1 MRLYREFSTWNAAGV
16 RTAVNPTAVTV
27 ATSTLAAVAIEAPA
41 AVNDGAVGRYRCD
54 STDLLFTD
62 GVDYLVAWTA
72 TIGGNTLT
80 RTVRYR
86 HCTVSTGV
94 VPGSP
99 TVGVSSTTDTT
110 ATFSN
115 TLGTGATSTLITL
128 IPLSGGT
135 AITASG
141 SGAFITATGLSPS
154 TVYVWAAQGVNGA
167 TLSAITAGD
176 LGTFSTARSLTI
188 AEPLLVKFFVNGE
201 DAQHINSPREID
213 IANEKGGFTVGD
225 DRAPLGQ
232 GTVAVF
238 LLENNFGNWWGM
250 MDVTIR
256 YREPE
261 QAPFGIG
268 SRSRDR

>member
-1 MRLYREFSTWNAAGV
+1 MRLYREFSQWVGGV
-16 RTAVNPTAVTV
+16 RTAVNPAAVTV
-27 ATSTLAAVAIEAPA
+27 AISTLAAVPVEAPA
-41 AVNDGAVGRYRCD
+41 AVNDGAVGRYYVDTTDALYTD
-54 STDLLFTD
+54 ST
-62 GVDYLVAWTA
+62 DYLVAWQA
-72 TIGGNTLT
+72 TIGGNTFT
-80 RTVRYR
+80 RTIRYR
-86 HCTVSTGV
+86 HSTAGGGTA
-94 VPGSP
+94 PGSP
-99 TVGVSSTTDTT
+99 AVGLSSTTDTT

-115 TLGTGATSTLITL
+115 TLGAGATSTLVTL

-135 AITASG
+135 PITASG
-141 SGAFITATGLSPS
+141 SGAFITATGLTPG
-154 TVYVWAAQGVNGA
+154 TVYVWAAQGVDG
-167 TLSAITAGD
+167 TMLSAISAGD
-176 LGTFSTARSLTI
+176 LGTLSTARSLTI
-188 AEPLLVKFFVNGE
+188 VEPLLVKFFVNGE
-201 DAQHINSPREID
+201 DTQHINSPREID